1 MASCYVGALFQ
12 YKANWIIRIM
22 LRSKA
27 MLIWERSIT
36 SLDSKKTVAVLAIV
50 PQNIRKKVA
59 NARWPVD
66 LALKFCKI

>member
-1 MASCYVGALFQ
+1 M
-12 YKANWIIRIM
+12 RIM